1 MKQPLQLLIRLYPDA
16 SATEIGW
23 RQPLMVSSP
32 IAAAGERCEAN
43 YKGNFFQS
51 RLNLFS
57 PVVKAGLRHGA
68 FQKPENANDP

>member
-1 MKQPLQLLIRLYPDA
+1 
-16 SATEIGW
+16 
-23 RQPLMVSSP
+23 MVSSP